1 MAIKDMEYLS
11 REDFNQAVVRLR
23 LNITEISKEL
33 GIPRTY
39 LSEFRN
45 GDRQLRPEM
54 LGKLRDFFESKGI
67 EFSDMPETPSQAPF
81 SINKSI
87 PAETIRNALDM
98 MEENDARLV
107 ALMKSKIE
115 RVDGFLGLGE
125 GELTDET
132 TEALQETFA
141 LLAGN
146 YLVFRMLRGWPAL
159 KLSPTSENPE
169 TVRDMILTTFNQLLI
184 DSGLIASPDEGEEK
198 STKGED
204 E

>member
-1 MAIKDMEYLS
+1 MAIKDTEYLS

-81 SINKSI
+81 SISKSI

-132 TEALQETFA
+132 KEALQETFA

-159 KLSPTSENPE
+159 KLSPTSEDPE

-184 DSGLIASPDEGEEK
+184 DSGLITSPDEGEEK
-198 STKGED
+198 KAKGED